1 MCHPYS
7 VLALSDVYSIL
18 ITLATVAIALAWLG
32 SLNRY
37 TSSNPGTGKV
47 RGLNESK
54 NITQL
59 NIVYHTITI
68 NDEYTLRGIVWLFY
82 TAEL

>member
-18 ITLATVAIALAWLG
+18 ITLATAAIALAWLG

-37 TSSNPGTGKV
+37 TSANPGTGKV